1 MATSLNQS
9 ARRAA
14 ERGLLVQVIIGRQ
27 CKDSAADSLA
37 ELERLADTAGV
48 VVTGSITQRRD
59 RPDPAFLIGHGK
71 LEEVQLACRAA
82 KADLLVFDNDLSAV
96 QVDNLSAAVG
106 ADVMDRTELILQIFA
121 RRARSAEAQMQV
133 ELAQLQYL
141 SSRIQATE
149 KQARFRG
156 GIGARGP
163 GEKPFQLHKAPM
175 LHRIRVLKQKLELI
189 QKRRARTREG
199 RPWPVVSIV
208 GYTNA
213 GKSTLLNALT
223 RAGAHV
229 DDRLFATLDTKSRL
243 LFMPGGRKAILT
255 DTVGFIRHL
264 PHGLVASFRSTLEEI
279 SESDM
284 LLVVSDA
291 GHAYASE
298 HASVVRETLREM
310 GADRIPALWV
320 FNKVDCGEASARM
333 PRLAAE
339 YPEALF
345 VSALTGEGLD
355 ALKLRIEAGL
365 PVSERPFVEGGNDS
379 WREWRV
385 RPGAAAGCSKKPQ
398 AG

>member
-82 KADLLVFDNDLSAV
+82 GADLLVFDNDLSAV

-175 LHRIRVLKQKLELI
+175 LHRIRVLKRKLEEI
-189 QKRRARTREG
+189 QERRSRTREG

-223 RAGAHV
+223 GAGAYV

-255 DTVGFIRHL
+255 DTVGFIRNL

-284 LLVVSDA
+284 LLIVADA
-291 GHAYASE
+291 GHAYAGE
-298 HASVVRETLREM
+298 HVSVVRGTLKEM
-310 GADRIPALWV
+310 RADRIPALWV
-320 FNKVDCGEASARM
+320 FNKTDCAEARARI

-339 YPEALF
+339 HSGALF
-345 VSALTGEGLD
+345 VSALTGEGVD
-355 ALKLRIEAGL
+355 ALKLRIESGL
-365 PVSERPFVEGGNDS
+365 PVAARPFAEGGNDS
-379 WREWRV
+379 WREWRK
-385 RPGAAAGCSKKPQ
+385 RPADG
-398 AG
+398 